1 MIDTLY
7 INYRHWSAT
16 GSVWLFSDPHFGDS
30 DCKIMDKNWITP
42 EEQIEIINSKVKK
55 NDTLVL
61 LGDIGNPEYLN
72 NLKCEYKVLV
82 CGNHDYSCLGKYR
95 KYFEEIYTGPI
106 FIAEKILLSHEPI
119 FGLDWC
125 LNIHGHDHSKL
136 DDDKFHLNLAANVC
150 GYSPINLK
158 DIIKEGSLS
167 KIKSLHRK
175 TIDKA
180 SEDKTI
186 SLRTESVWAMGYL
199 RYGHYRGKIYL
210 NKQEYQKFRENP
222 QIFIGDNFDEIKD
235 SLVFTVDDYSIEDAE
250 NIDSKDIIIDG
261 EE

>member
-7 INYRHWSAT
+7 INYRHWSAK
-16 GSVWLFSDPHFGDS
+16 GSVWFLSDTHFGDP
-30 DCKIMDKNWITP
+30 DCKVMDKNWITP
-42 EEQIEIINSKVKK
+42 EKQIDIINSKVKK

-72 NLKCEYKVLV
+72 SLKCEYKVLV

-95 KYFEEIYTGPI
+95 QYFKEIYTGPI

-125 LNIHGHDHSKL
+125 LNIHGHDHSRFS
-136 DDDKFHLNLAANVC
+136 DDKFHLNLAANVC
-150 GYSPINLK
+150 RYSPINLK

-167 KIKSLHRK
+167 KIKSLHRI
-175 TIDKA
+175 TIDKT
-180 SEDKTI
+180 SDDKII
-186 SLRTESVWAMGYL
+186 SLKTKSLWAGGYL
-199 RYGHYRGKIYL
+199 KYGHYEGEIFLSK
-210 NKQEYQKFRENP
+210 KEYREFKENP
-222 QIFIGDNFDEIKD
+222 QLFIKNNFDEIRD
-235 SLVFTVDDYSIEDAE
+235 SLNFIIDDYEIENAE
-250 NIDSKDIIIDG
+250 NILSEDIIVNG